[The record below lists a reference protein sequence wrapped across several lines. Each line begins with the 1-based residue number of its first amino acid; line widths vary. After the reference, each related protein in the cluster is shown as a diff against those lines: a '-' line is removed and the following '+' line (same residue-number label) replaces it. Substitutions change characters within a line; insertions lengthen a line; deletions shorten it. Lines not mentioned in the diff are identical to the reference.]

1 MLDIESPGLW
11 RALLKTQFLLLGSF
25 FLMPLKAFSHHS
37 CPMDGGIV
45 ILEESTPTRIE
56 IFHYKRSPEQLCVDL
71 L

>member
-1 MLDIESPGLW
+1 
-11 RALLKTQFLLLGSF
+11 
-25 FLMPLKAFSHHS
+25 
-37 CPMDGGIV
+37 MDGGIV